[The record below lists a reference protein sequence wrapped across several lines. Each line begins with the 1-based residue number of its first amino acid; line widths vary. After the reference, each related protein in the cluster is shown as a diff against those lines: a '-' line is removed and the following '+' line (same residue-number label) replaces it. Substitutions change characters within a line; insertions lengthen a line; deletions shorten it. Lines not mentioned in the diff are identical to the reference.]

1 MKKEKTRKHTLTEKH
16 SIVSAVL
23 FSIAGFVAIQL
34 LMLLINFIISL
45 IFKGYPYDRGPV
57 GVIISSVL
65 VLWLYK
71 RWFKPDFKGAL
82 KGGEYK
88 SVWIVVGIY
97 IIFLVVTSISDM
109 IFSEER
115 LVMPGIS
122 ELFLALLAGV
132 TEETAFRGLMI
143 PVLVRKNSKKS
154 VIIAILTSSIVFGIA
169 HGSNILAGAD
179 PMHSLLQVINSVFV
193 GAALSALYLISGNIL
208 IPMLVHFL
216 HDVLA
221 FSHESVSSSS
231 GVLSGGVEI
240 SSVIDMGI
248 ALVMFVVVLFYVTRS
263 QNTEKIQKLWEKK
276 WQRNIDSNSV
286 PAEKNDFGEEEA

>member
-1 MKKEKTRKHTLTEKH
+1 MKKENTRKHTLTEKH
-16 SIVSAVL
+16 PIVSAVL

-34 LMLLINFIISL
+34 LMFLINFVISL
-45 IFKGYPYDRGPV
+45 IIKGYPYDRGPV

-65 VLWLYK
+65 ALWLYK

-97 IIFLVVTSISDM
+97 IIFLVVTSISDVV
-109 IFSEER
+109 FAGER
-115 LVMPGIS
+115 MVMPGIS

-143 PVLVRKNSKKS
+143 PVLVRKSSKKS
-154 VIIAILTSSIVFGIA
+154 VIIAIMTSSIVFGIV

-193 GAALSALYLISGNIL
+193 GAALSVMYLISGNLL
-208 IPMLVHFL
+208 IPMVIHFL

-221 FSHESVSSSS
+221 FSYESVSNSS

-248 ALVMFVVVLFYVTRS
+248 AFVMFVVVLFYVTRP
-263 QNTEKIQKLWEKK
+263 QNTEKIMKLWEKK
-276 WQRNIDSNSV
+276 WQNSIDTNNV
-286 PAEKNDFGEEEA
+286 PAENRDSGGEEE